1 MKSII
6 FLSQKGF
13 FGGVDRKTTTHLPVD
28 SAQQT
33 ILQADN
39 CHYSQINKISKR
51 YDVCILLI
59 PKTEQDRNALYNLD
73 IVDEGRKIADKVW
86 FMQEGPSWIFQDLPL
101 HQQFWHYNVLASV
114 DGILCEN
121 ETDIPY
127 FKGLVGEE
135 KPVWDIPSVMV
146 EDHIKDTLK
155 TLKEEKVIIG
165 GNFCRWYGGFDS
177 YIVAHEFECP
187 IYAPSMGR
195 KIQNEEQIENL
206 THFPY
211 MEWGTWIKTL
221 SSFKYAV
228 HLMPTIAAGTFA
240 MNCGFLGIPCI
251 GYGKAD
257 TQRKIH
263 PDLCIDF
270 ENVEKAKKL
279 AKKLRLDNDFYLHCS
294 KTAQENYNKYFT
306 EKVFIEHMNKVLS

>member
-127 FKGLVGEE
+127 FKGLVGED
-135 KPVWDIPSVMV
+135 KPIWDIPSVMV
-146 EDHIKDTLK
+146 EDHIKDTLN
-155 TLKEEKVIIG
+155 TPKEEKVMIG
-165 GNFCRWYGGFDS
+165 GNFCKWYGGFDS
-177 YIVAHEFECP
+177 YITAHEFECP
-187 IYAPSMGR
+187 IFAPSMGR
-195 KIQNEEQIENL
+195 KIQNEDQIENL
-206 THFPY
+206 HHFPY

-228 HLMPTIAAGTFA
+228 HLMPTIAAGTFSL
-240 MNCGFLGIPCI
+240 NCAYFGIPCI
-251 GYGKAD
+251 GNEKVD
-257 TQRKIH
+257 TQRLCH
-263 PDLCIDF
+263 PDLSVDVDD
-270 ENVEKAKKL
+270 VEKARKL
-279 AKKLRLDNDFYLHCS
+279 AKQLKEDKEWYKHCS
-294 KTAQENYNKYFT
+294 KIAKWNYQQYYKIEQWKENIT
-306 EKVFIEHMNKVLS
+306 LV